1 MIKKELMKPGILLY
15 FGLLAPFAFWTT
27 TIICGLMIED
37 YNHFKWLVSELGA
50 LSTPTQ
56 ELFTIGLVLSAIL
69 NIFFIVG
76 LWKICRKH
84 QLSLAPVLLL
94 MLYSFIAGPAMFPM
108 PLQWHGLSGL
118 PFPLIILSPL
128 VALVVWSKKEKL
140 LKIRTTAIIS
150 FSIMLLGFLIFFP
163 SILNEYFGLKQRFLY
178 AGWTIWSVSLV
189 ISLLKVSKLK
199 T

>member
-1 MIKKELMKPGILLY
+1 MKSGTLLY

-50 LSTPTQ
+50 LGTPTQ
-56 ELFTIGLVLSAIL
+56 NLFTIGLVVSAIL

-94 MLYSFIAGPAMFPM
+94 MLFSFIAGPAIFPM
-108 PLQWHGLSGL
+108 PLHWHSLSGL
-118 PFPLIILSPL
+118 PFPLLMLSPL
-128 VALVVWSKKEKL
+128 VALFVWRKKEKL
-140 LKIRTTAIIS
+140 LKIRAIAIIS

-163 SILNEYFGLKQRFLY
+163 NILNEYFGLKQRFLY
-178 AGWTIWSVSLV
+178 SGWTIWSVLLSIRFQELTKTKL
-189 ISLLKVSKLK
+189 LLK
-199 T
+199 